1 MAHGHLVSVNKSE
14 LFGGVFSLNLVVL
27 VLYFGCQ
34 VVSDVA
40 DVSDLVFDNQGDVGT
55 HRKRYLKQEVIQTHV
70 KKHVK
75 LRFYNCLPQPM

>member
-34 VVSDVA
+34 VVSNVA
-40 DVSDLVFDNQGDVGT
+40 DVSDLVFHNQGDVGT

-70 KKHVK
+70 KKNHK
-75 LRFYNCLPQPM
+75 LNGKKC

>member
-34 VVSDVA
+34 VVSNVA
-40 DVSDLVFDNQGDVGT
+40 DVSDLVFHNQGDVGT
-55 HRKRYLKQEVIQTHV
+55 HRKRYLKQEVIR
-70 KKHVK
+70 KKNHK
-75 LRFYNCLPQPM
+75 LNRKKCYNTLAQFN

>member
-1 MAHGHLVSVNKSE
+1 M
-14 LFGGVFSLNLVVL
+14 NLVVL

-55 HRKRYLKQEVIQTHV
+55 HRKRYLKKEAIQMWVQELSGLVTNSI
-70 KKHVK
+70 
-75 LRFYNCLPQPM
+75 LFC